1 MTTMIK
7 SRVKKNNL
15 DIEVK
20 TTKPKKEPTIS
31 RKKIEV
37 EKPVESDIET
47 VMVDSNEAIINGVR
61 MKYDLMSTDEN
72 HYKELPYKLTY
83 LGMGYPIKTDD
94 ISEDIELSHFWSVG
108 SIVEEIKT
116 KLKEEEKEMKLN
128 EKYVEVNKIME
139 VVKAENGNPDALID
153 YIRLSFA
160 EVFSADG
167 RKIETVQDEMQYIMG
182 LIADNDFFTEK
193 QKAKFTAALEKE
205 HKEYLKL
212 AEQLE
217 DTNNETIEEIKKS
230 HNTGSS
236 DSDIGMYALAILGLC
251 AVVGIAYMAYR
262 HFEPADVIIDM
273 STMDIM
279 GR

>member
-1 MTTMIK
+1 MTTVIK
-7 SRVKKNNL
+7 SRVKKNNI

-37 EKPVESDIET
+37 EQPVESYIET

-61 MKYDLMSTDEN
+61 MKYDLMSNDED
-72 HYKELPYKLTY
+72 HYKEIPYKLTY

-94 ISEDIELSHFWSVG
+94 ISEDVEMSHFWSVG
-108 SIVEEIKT
+108 SIVEEVET
-116 KLKEEEKEMKLN
+116 KLKEEKEMNLD

-182 LIADNDFFTEK
+182 LISENDFFTEK

-230 HNTGSS
+230 HTTGSS
-236 DSDIGMYALAILGLC
+236 DSDIGMYALAILSLC